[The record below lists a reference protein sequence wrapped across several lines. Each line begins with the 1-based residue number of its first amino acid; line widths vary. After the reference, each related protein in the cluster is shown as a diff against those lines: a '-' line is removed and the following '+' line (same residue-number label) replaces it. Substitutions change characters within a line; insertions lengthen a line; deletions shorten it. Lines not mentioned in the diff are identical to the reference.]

1 MSFVFGVKRDYE
13 ITGTL
18 NGDPCLIP
26 KDPRNHGF
34 VDAFNFRYGVVA
46 KDADRYLA
54 FPFLVKHG
62 SYLVA
67 IYSNSDSHAAGTS
80 QVMIRSDDGGDTWSS
95 VLFYDN
101 DTGTFD
107 TSLLDLV
114 LAEGESIVL
123 KVYTA
128 TKSGGSISV
137 STTSTVVEGA
147 DTYALWSVPKD
158 AGGGVLYRTGYKTP
172 LTGGTKVA
180 LFESS
185 DNGITWTY
193 KSEIASD
200 VSLLFTEADIVNTT
214 GATWIA
220 VIREDSGPSN
230 NLYGCSSTDGGA
242 TWSSPTAISGPTG
255 RQPNLQKT
263 NDGAIILSTGR
274 RAGTSGFT
282 SDGFQAAYSAP
293 TTGIYSFRSADGGS
307 TWSSGIRLCPMFST
321 DGGQPMAQ
329 EVSNDRLLT
338 LFYSRKSRDS
348 QPVIGKAIYDTGG
361 I

>member
-18 NGDPCLIP
+18 NGDPCIIP

-34 VDAFNFRYGVVA
+34 VEAFGFRYGVVA

-107 TSLLDLV
+107 TSLLDSV

-158 AGGGVLYRTGYKTP
+158 SGGGVLYRTGYKTP

-214 GATWIA
+214 GTTWIA
-220 VIREDSGPSN
+220 VIREDSGTGN
-230 NLYGCSSTDGGA
+230 NLYEAKSTDNGA
-242 TWSSPTAISGPTG
+242 TWLPYSLLDGASG

-263 NDGAIILSTGR
+263 NGGAIILLTGR
-274 RAGTSGFT
+274 RSGSSGFT
-282 SDGFQAAYSAP
+282 PDGFQVTHSAP
-293 TTGIYSFRSADGGS
+293 TTGVYASRRSNDGLS
-307 TWSSGIRLCPMFST
+307 WSSGIRLCPMFST

-348 QPVIGKAIYDTGG
+348 KPVIGKAVYDIEG